1 MVDLEVEVARLQ
13 AENNQLRC
21 ALSDIRGQIVCGQLM
36 GKLPDNFLQQF
47 SRLPDWPLEQI
58 LRFLPA
64 HQVVQMRLV
73 SRK

>member
-1 MVDLEVEVARLQ
+1 MVDLEAEVGRLQ